1 MPTYLLGWHA
11 SGLPVDR
18 RPWRSAGTPGRPASG
33 HPGAGSV
40 RRSAVI
46 DALAPARLLGTAD
59 AERAL
64 AVAYLSIGVVLVY
77 LVLFDQGS
85 VSDVVLGPLLGHHNV
100 LHELFHDGRH
110 LANAPCH

>member
-1 MPTYLLGWHA
+1 
-11 SGLPVDR
+11 
-18 RPWRSAGTPGRPASG
+18 
-33 HPGAGSV
+33 
-40 RRSAVI
+40 VI

-64 AVAYLSIGVVLVY
+64 AFAYLSIGVVLVY